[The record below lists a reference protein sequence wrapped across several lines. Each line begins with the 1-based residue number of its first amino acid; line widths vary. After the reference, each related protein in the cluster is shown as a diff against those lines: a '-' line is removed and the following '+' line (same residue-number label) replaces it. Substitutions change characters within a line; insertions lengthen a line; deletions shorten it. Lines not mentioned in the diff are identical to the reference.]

1 MNNIRKY
8 YTFKR
13 GEYTRVFATLN
24 KVRKAIVIAQGPSY
38 FSDNPIR
45 IDLRIIHNQ
54 RYVSTLQHYF
64 CHVRQPTYDLKFKT
78 VLIHNLAG
86 GLGHLDQWNKHQ
98 YSDRLHWAVVKK
110 TKYTEAYATG

>member
-1 MNNIRKY
+1 MNNVRKY

-24 KVRKAIVIAQGPSY
+24 KVRKEILRAQGPSY
-38 FSDNPIR
+38 FSDNPIKV
-45 IDLRIIHNQ
+45 DLRIIHNQ

-64 CHVRQPTYDLKFKT
+64 YSVRPPAYALEFKT
-78 VLIHNLAG
+78 VIMYNLAG
-86 GLGHLDQWNKHQ
+86 GEGHLDQWNKHQ
-98 YSDRLHWAVVKK
+98 YSDRLHWSVVKK